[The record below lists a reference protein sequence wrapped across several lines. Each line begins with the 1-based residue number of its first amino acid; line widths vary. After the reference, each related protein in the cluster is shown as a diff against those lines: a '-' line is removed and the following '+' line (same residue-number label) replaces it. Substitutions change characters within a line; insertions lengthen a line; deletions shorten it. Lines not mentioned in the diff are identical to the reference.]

1 MTLII
6 GLTGSIA
13 TGKSTVSSLIENLN
27 VPIIDADKIAR
38 EVVKPGRKAYHNII
52 KEFGPNILQNDQML
66 NRQKLGEIIFQNQKK
81 RELLNKIVHPDVR
94 EEMQK
99 QRDHYVKL
107 GVKSVVLDIP
117 LLFESKLT
125 SYVHKIIVVFV
136 QKELQLKRLMARD
149 HLTEKEALRR
159 INSQI
164 PISEKIKLADAIID
178 NNRTKKATSNQVKN
192 ILSDW
197 NAI

>member
-117 LLFESKLT
+117 
-125 SYVHKIIVVFV
+125 
-136 QKELQLKRLMARD
+136 
-149 HLTEKEALRR
+149 
-159 INSQI
+159 
-164 PISEKIKLADAIID
+164 
-178 NNRTKKATSNQVKN
+178 
-192 ILSDW
+192 
-197 NAI
+197 